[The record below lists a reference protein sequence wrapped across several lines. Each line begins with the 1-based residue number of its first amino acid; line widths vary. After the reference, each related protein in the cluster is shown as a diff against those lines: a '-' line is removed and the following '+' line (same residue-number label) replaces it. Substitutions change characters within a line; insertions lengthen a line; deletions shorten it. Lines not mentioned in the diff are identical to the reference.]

1 MAFSCRRFW
10 TALLPVVLAL
20 ALAPA
25 AFAQSSSTDER
36 VRDLEQQV
44 EQLKAEI
51 AAMKSG
57 GGNAEADRLAELERR
72 LEVLAVEIEKLKIGE
87 AAAAADQSEQGF
99 GPAASKIYRTERGL
113 SVGGYGEVIYQQIDE
128 GEEEGEG
135 AAAKSEEGEEEEEE
149 EGGDHFDLRR
159 AVIYVGYK
167 FNDRILFNSEVEFEH
182 AGEEVEVEFAY
193 LDFLWRPQ
201 LNFRAGLLLM
211 PVGFLNELHEPTVFL
226 GANRPD
232 LEQRIL
238 PTTWEEGGFGL
249 FGAAGPFTYRTYIV
263 NGLDAE
269 GFTDDGLRGGRQGG
283 SEAKAEDLAWVGR
296 LDYTGLPGLLA
307 GGSVYTGK
315 SGQGLET
322 ASGRQLGVR
331 TTIAEGHLEWRW
343 RGLEFRTL
351 GVRAELDDVAELNE
365 VLGLAGDESIGEKL
379 KGFYLQLGY
388 DLLAGRAAGKALIPF
403 ARWESFNTQ
412 DAVPAGF
419 SVNPDTDF
427 EILTLG
433 VSYKPIEQLVLKVD
447 YQNVDNEAGTGA
459 DRFNVLL
466 GYVF

>member
-1 MAFSCRRFW
+1 MAFSFRRF
-10 TALLPVVLAL
+10 LLPLVLAL
-20 ALAPA
+20 FFAPA
-25 AFAQSSSTDER
+25 AFAQSSSTEER
-36 VRDLEQQV
+36 VRDLERQV

-57 GGNAEADRLAELERR
+57 GESTEADRLAEVERR
-72 LEVLAVEIEKLKIGE
+72 LEVLAGEIEKLKIGE
-87 AAAAADQSEQGF
+87 AAVAADESKNGF

-113 SVGGYGEVIYQQIDE
+113 SVGGYGEAIYQQVDE
-128 GEEEGEG
+128 E
-135 AAAKSEEGEEEEEE
+135 AKEEEEVS
-149 EGGDHFDLRR
+149 GDQFDLRR

-167 FNDRILFNSEVEFEH
+167 WSDRILFNSEVEFEH
-182 AGEEVEVEFAY
+182 AGEEVSVEFAY

-226 GANRPD
+226 GADRPD
-232 LEQRIL
+232 VEQRIL
-238 PTTWEEGGFGL
+238 PTTWKENGFGL
-249 FGAAGPFTYRTYIV
+249 FGEAGPFTYRTYIV
-263 NGLDAE
+263 DGLNAE

-296 LDYTGLPGLLA
+296 LDYTGLPGFLA

-365 VLGLAGDESIGEKL
+365 ALGLEGDESIGEKL

-412 DAVPAGF
+412 DA
-419 SVNPDTDF
+419 
-427 EILTLG
+427 
-433 VSYKPIEQLVLKVD
+433 
-447 YQNVDNEAGTGA
+447 
-459 DRFNVLL
+459 
-466 GYVF
+466 